1 MPALKALSGLLTNH
15 SPALFGGDDASAGGA
30 ASSRRNSAPAPA
42 VAAGG
47 EGAPAAVAAGAPAG
61 TGGGGGGG
69 TAGVIARG
77 VFEELHLPA
86 LSQSIRQ
93 VIGGGGRRDGV

>member
-1 MPALKALSGLLTNH
+1 MPALKALSGLLKNH
-15 SPALFGGDDASAGGA
+15 SPALFGGEDAAVAAGGG
-30 ASSRRNSAPAPA
+30 ASSRRSVPAPA
-42 VAAGG
+42 VAAGVEGAGG
-47 EGAPAAVAAGAPAG
+47 EGGD
-61 TGGGGGGG
+61 GG

-93 VIGGGGRRDGV
+93 VGDGGGGSEGWRVV